1 MNSEENRNERRD
13 KKLDR
18 KRNGMR
24 VDRSAQKLAEI
35 IRNKQEK
42 SK

>member
-1 MNSEENRNERRD
+1 MDAEQNRNARRD
-13 KKLDR
+13 KKADR

-35 IRNKQEK
+35 LRSKQE